1 MTDLDEPRIIGVRH
15 HSPSCARV
23 VVAEIER
30 LRPAHVL
37 IEGPCDFNGR
47 IDELDAGHRLPIAI
61 YSYLSAPGVHRGSW
75 SPLAEH
81 SPEWQALRAGRRVG
95 AQLRFIDL
103 PAWHDAFAEFTNR
116 YADDPDEAS
125 EHRAA
130 DYTASV
136 ARELGIDSRDAL
148 WDHLFESEVDPA
160 VAAQRLSAWFT
171 GLRGEDPGSTGNAA
185 REDLMARWIAWAVRR
200 DEGPVVVVCGGYHA
214 PALAKLWA
222 RLPPTDTPPA
232 VPVPSTDSRHGSY
245 LVPFSFRQ
253 LDAFTGYA
261 SGMPSP
267 SYYQWIWEDGIA
279 AAGRQLL
286 HRTRDRL
293 RNRKLPVSTASLQ
306 NVYTHAHGL
315 ARLRGHEVPLRCDW
329 LDSVA
334 ACWVTDALEVPLPWS
349 YPGPLAP
356 GTDPVLV
363 EVMDVLSGDQV
374 GALAAGTP
382 QPPLVAAVAAELTAH
397 DLPETGEVSLDLL
410 SDNDRRRSRVLHRL
424 ALLGIPGTQ
433 RRAGPRWALDAGRN
447 PGEQWYLSDPPARL
461 AALIEAGAWGATLL
475 DAARNKWGSTISGP
489 DIGVAELAAAVDAA
503 AAAGLG
509 SVQADVIGRL
519 RATVAAETDL
529 GALGAALRALLPLAR
544 TPHLLGLDDVPGCLD
559 AVEAIADRAV
569 WLLEPP
575 AALAPAQIDGH
586 LRLMIG
592 LRDLVRAQ
600 LFATMD
606 DRIVAVL
613 HRKAASHRSD
623 PASRGAALGA
633 VISLGSAAD
642 ADPLA
647 ILGSVSV
654 TRLGDALA
662 GLLALAREEL
672 ISDAG
677 FVAGLDGLISGL
689 PGDDFVGALP
699 ALRAAFA
706 WLPPRERGDVADA
719 VLELHGATDVS
730 RRVLLRRLDVDPQA
744 VAEAAADERRAVERL
759 QSWGVWP

>member
-1 MTDLDEPRIIGVRH
+1 MAPEPRIVGVRH
-15 HSPSCARV
+15 HSPACARL

-37 IEGPCDFNGR
+37 IEGPCDFNER
-47 IDELDAGHRLPIAI
+47 IDELDAAHRLPIAI
-61 YSYLSAPGVHRGSW
+61 YSYLSASDVHRGSW

-81 SPEWQALRAGRRVG
+81 SPEWQALWAGRRIG
-95 AQLRFIDL
+95 AQVRFIDL
-103 PAWHDAFAEFTNR
+103 PAWHDAFADLTNR
-116 YADDPDEAS
+116 YADDADEAA

-130 DYTASV
+130 DYTAAV

-148 WDHLFESEVDPA
+148 WDHLFESEEDPGA
-160 VAAQRLSAWFT
+160 LAQRLSVWFT
-171 GLRGEDPGSTGNAA
+171 GLRGEDPGSAGNAA
-185 REDLMARWIAWAVRR
+185 REELMAHWIAWAVHR
-200 DEGPVVVVCGGYHA
+200 DEGPVLVVCGGYHA
-214 PALAKLWA
+214 PALAA
-222 RLPPTDTPPA
+222 RWPQLPETNTPPA
-232 VPVPSTDSRHGSY
+232 VPVPPGAPHDVRHGSY
-245 LVPFSFRQ
+245 LVPFGFRQ

-267 SYYQWIWEDGIA
+267 SYYQWVWEDGVA

-293 RNRKLPVSTASLQ
+293 RDKKLPVSTATLQ
-306 NVYTHAHGL
+306 SVYTHAHGL
-315 ARLRGHEVPLRCDW
+315 ARLRGHAVPLRCDW

-334 ACWVTDALEVPLPWS
+334 AGWVTDALEVPLPWS
-349 YPGPLAP
+349 YRGPLAP

-374 GALAAGTP
+374 GALAPGTP
-382 QPPLVAAVAAELTAH
+382 QPPLVAAVAAELAAH
-397 DLPETGEVSLDLL
+397 NLPVAGDVTLDLL
-410 SDNDRRRSRVLHRL
+410 SDTDRQRSRVLHRL
-424 ALLGIPGTQ
+424 ALLDIPGTL
-433 RRAGPRWALDAGRN
+433 RCAGPRWVLDAGRN
-447 PGEQWYLSDPPARL
+447 PTEQWQLDNPPSRL

-475 DAARNKWGSTISGP
+475 DAARNKWAATIGAGV
-489 DIGVAELAAAVDAA
+489 GVAELAAAVDAA
-503 AAAGLG
+503 AASGLG

-519 RATVAAETDL
+519 RETVAAETDL
-529 GALGAALRALLPLAR
+529 GALGAALRVLLPLAR
-544 TPHLLGLDDVPGCLD
+544 NLRLLGLD

-575 AALAPAQIDGH
+575 APVAPAEVDGH

-600 LFATMD
+600 LFDLMG

-613 HRKAASHRSD
+613 GRKAASVRSD

-633 VISLGSAAD
+633 VISLGTATD
-642 ADPLA
+642 TDPLA
-647 ILGSVSV
+647 VLSTVAV
-654 TRLGDALA
+654 ARLGDALA

-672 ISDAG
+672 LSENA
-677 FVAGLDGLISGL
+677 FVAGLDALITGLD
-689 PGDDFVGALP
+689 GDDFVGALP

-706 WLPPRERGDVADA
+706 WLPPRERGEVADA
-719 VLELHGATDVS
+719 VLGLHGAVNVS
-730 RRVLLRRLDVDPQA
+730 RRVLIGRLDADPQT
-744 VAEAAADERRAVERL
+744 VAATATAEHHAVERL